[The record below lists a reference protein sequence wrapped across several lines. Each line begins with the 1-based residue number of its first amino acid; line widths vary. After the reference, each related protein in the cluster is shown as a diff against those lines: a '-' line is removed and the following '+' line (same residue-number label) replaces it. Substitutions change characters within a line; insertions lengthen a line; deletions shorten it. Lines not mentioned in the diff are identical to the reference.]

1 MRGSRGFLL
10 FFCLCLPMAGYH
22 PLCLRCNHAKRQ
34 AGEKVS
40 FCGLLAHAAKYSGR
54 VVVITVRISTFKEGA
69 LLWSP
74 ECSKKG
80 VGLLIEE
87 ESGSGVPELRR
98 RILPHPDYGHPLI
111 ATLTGVLD
119 PKYYDKVRHRKRAVF
134 KVIAARDIHRSPK
147 RELLH

>member
-1 MRGSRGFLL
+1 MRESRGFLI
-10 FFCLCLPMAGYH
+10 FFCLCLPMANSH
-22 PLCLRCNHAKRQ
+22 PGCLRCDHAKRQ
-34 AGEKVS
+34 VGEKVS
-40 FCGLLAHAAKYSGR
+40 FCRLLAHTSEYSGR

-74 ECSKKG
+74 ECSEKG

-87 ESGSGVPELRR
+87 ESGPGVPELQR

-119 PKYYDKVRHRKRAVF
+119 PNYYDKVRHRKRAVF
-134 KVIAARDIHRSPK
+134 KVIAARDVHRSPK